1 MYYYIYKMTDPNTGE
16 FYIGRRKCKVEPE
29 LDSSYKGSMV
39 SWAKDENFNKDILIK
54 EILVKN
60 IETMEELCEL
70 ESIMIESMIKDP
82 LNKNAHVPGKGFV
95 CRGHSEETK
104 KKLSEY
110 FTGRPNP
117 NYPKK
122 LSDEARK
129 NISEAA
135 KGRIISEETKKKLS
149 IAGSNRKLTEE
160 HKRKIGESWKTRVVS
175 EETGKKIS
183 ESKKGVPIT
192 MTQKRID
199 ADAKRKGVPL
209 SDETKKKMSDAKK
222 NMSEETKAKMRK
234 PKSPE
239 HIAKIQETK
248 RRNKEERDRSKD
260 I

>member
-16 FYIGRRKCKVEPE
+16 FYIGRRKSDIEPE
-29 LDSSYKGSMV
+29 LDFKYRGSMS
-39 SWAKDENFNKDILIK
+39 SWAKEETFNKDILIK
-54 EILVKN
+54 EILIKG
-60 IETMEELCEL
+60 IETFEELCEL
-70 ESIMIESMIKDP
+70 ESVMIGEVIKDP

-104 KKLSEY
+104 RKLSEY

-129 NISEAA
+129 NMSEAC
-135 KGRIISEETKKKLS
+135 KGRIISDETKEKLS
-149 IAGSNRKLTEE
+149 EAMKKRKLTDE
-160 HKRKIGESWKTRVVS
+160 HKKKIGESWKTRVVS
-175 EETGKKIS
+175 
-183 ESKKGVPIT
+183 
-192 MTQKRID
+192 D
-199 ADAKRKGVPL
+199 D
-209 SDETKKKMSDAKK
+209 TKKKLSEIAKSREPMSNETKDKISK
-222 NMSEETKAKMRK
+222 SLKGKSLNLSESEKERRRSPKSEETKQKMRK

-239 HIAKIQETK
+239 HIAKIAESK

>member
-1 MYYYIYKMTDPNTGE
+1 MTDPNTGE
-16 FYIGRRKCKVEPE
+16 FYIGRRKSDIEPE
-29 LDSSYKGSMV
+29 LDFKYRGSMS
-39 SWAKDENFNKDILIK
+39 SWAKEETFNKDILIK
-54 EILVKN
+54 EILIKG
-60 IETMEELCEL
+60 IETFEELCEL
-70 ESIMIESMIKDP
+70 ESVMIGEVIKDP
-82 LNKNAHVPGKGFV
+82 LNKNAHVPGKAFV

-104 KKLSEY
+104 RKLSEY

-129 NISEAA
+129 NISEGS
-135 KGRIISEETKKKLS
+135 KGKKLS
-149 IAGSNRKLTEE
+149 DEHKQKLSISGSNRKLTDE
-160 HKRKIGESWKTRVVS
+160 HKKKIGESWKTRVVS

-192 MTQKRID
+192 KTQKRID

-209 SDETKKKMSDAKK
+209 SEETKRKMSEAKK
-222 NMSEETKAKMRK
+222 NMSEETKQKMRK

-239 HIAKIQETK
+239 HIAKIMESK
-248 RRNKEERDRSKD
+248 RRNKEERDRLKN